1 MITSFFVLGFAA
13 TALLLFTIVVEEA
26 AAGIR

>member
-13 TALLLFTIVVEEA
+13 TALLLFTIVAEA